1 MWTYINIQILYLN
14 TMIVNG
20 VHLQF
25 GHWRMIGLEK
35 ISRIA
40 DIIVIIIQD
49 NMVRDNVI
57 RQCRCMGVEY
67 DMLTLFF
74 EYYPIRWFLVSLY
87 TQIIVFYFNI

>member
-1 MWTYINIQILYLN
+1 
-14 TMIVNG
+14 
-20 VHLQF
+20 
-25 GHWRMIGLEK
+25 MIGLEK

-67 DMLTLFF
+67 NMLTLFLNIIPLDDF
-74 EYYPIRWFLVSLY
+74 WHHYIPKLLCSISIYSL
-87 TQIIVFYFNI
+87 IVLDC